1 MENIC
6 GNVYYRVSDDEFSSN
21 DYQKLPCIL
30 IFDNK
35 NVDDCYFTTTLS
47 KAKDLS
53 NFSSYSRLTH
63 ALRRFRSKF
72 YDPKSKYLLN
82 EIWVIMAIKRPQQV
96 IGTFSCYE
104 FIGFNRNDKAVRD
117 AMQIVATE
125 NEYHPVRNWLKSLE
139 WDGIERVRYALPH
152 FLGTSGSDYE
162 YECLKLFML
171 GAISRVFKP
180 GCKFEYMLCLVGG
193 QGAGKSTFI
202 RFLCMQD
209 RWFTDDIKRLDDD
222 KVYEHLMGHWI
233 CEMAE
238 MLAVLNTKYNEA
250 TKAFLS
256 KQYDNYRKPY
266 GTRAEDIP
274 RQCVFAGT
282 SNVINFL
289 PLDRSGKRRFLP
301 IMCDS
306 SKAEVH
312 ILENEAE
319 SRAYIEQMWAEM
331 MALYGDGKIRLKLP
345 KEIEKNLIEY
355 QRPFMQEDTWT
366 GLIQEWLDHTSN
378 QVVCV
383 QQIYNEALKEI
394 GKPRN
399 SEAREIGQIMNGT
412 VSGWKAYP
420 NPRNI
425 PGYGKQRGW
434 MRVETKSGN
443 SDETFV
449 SVEATQMEIPFD
461 IEK

>member
-1 MENIC
+1 MQKNFTKSVEEVKGLLEYSKSDTPYNTIDNAVLIFQNDPLFA
-6 GNVYYRVSDDEFSSN
+6 GNVR
-21 DYQKLPCIL
+21 
-30 IFDNK
+30 DNL
-35 NVDDCYFTTTLS
+35 FRERIELS
-47 KAKDLS
+47 GKMPWS
-53 NFSSYSRLTH
+53 
-63 ALRRFRSKF
+63 RFRVDVTDKDDIHIRHYIEKNYHF
-72 YDPKSKYLLN
+72 
-82 EIWVIMAIKRPQQV
+82 
-96 IGTFSCYE
+96 
-104 FIGFNRNDKAVRD
+104 RNDKAVRD

-125 NEYHPVRNWLKSLE
+125 NEYHPVREYLKSLT
-139 WDGIERVRYALPH
+139 WDGVERVKEALPH
-152 FLGTSGSDYE
+152 FLGTSGSEYE

-171 GAISRVFKP
+171 GAISRIFKP

-202 RFLCMQD
+202 RFLSLKD
-209 RWFTDDIKRLDDD
+209 KWFTDDIKRLDDD
-222 KVYEHLMGHWI
+222 KVYEHLAGHWI

-266 GTRAEDIP
+266 GMRAEDIP

-282 SNVINFL
+282 SNVVNFL
-289 PLDRSGKRRFLP
+289 PLDRSGNRRFLP
-301 IMCDS
+301 IMCDAK
-306 SKAEVH
+306 KAEVH
-312 ILENEAE
+312 ILEDEAA

-331 MALYGDGKIRLKLP
+331 MVLYGDGKVKLKLP

-366 GLIQEWLDHTSN
+366 GLIQDWLDRTDSD
-378 QVVCV
+378 VVCV
-383 QQIYNEALKEI
+383 QQIYNEGLKEF

-399 SEAREIGQIMNGT
+399 NEAREIGLIMNGT
-412 VSGWKAYP
+412 ITGWKPYP

-434 MRVETKSGN
+434 MRVETNFGN
-443 SDETFV
+443 SDETFI
-449 SVEATQMEIPFD
+449 SLEETQLEIPF
-461 IEK
+461 ESL

>member
-1 MENIC
+1 
-6 GNVYYRVSDDEFSSN
+6 
-21 DYQKLPCIL
+21 
-30 IFDNK
+30 
-35 NVDDCYFTTTLS
+35 
-47 KAKDLS
+47 
-53 NFSSYSRLTH
+53 
-63 ALRRFRSKF
+63 
-72 YDPKSKYLLN
+72 
-82 EIWVIMAIKRPQQV
+82 
-96 IGTFSCYE
+96 
-104 FIGFNRNDKAVRD
+104 
-117 AMQIVATE
+117 
-125 NEYHPVRNWLKSLE
+125 
-139 WDGIERVRYALPH
+139 
-152 FLGTSGSDYE
+152 
-162 YECLKLFML
+162 ML

-289 PLDRSGKRRFLP
+289 PLDRSGNRRLLP

-319 SRAYIEQMWAEM
+319 SRAYIEQM
-331 MALYGDGKIRLKLP
+331 
-345 KEIEKNLIEY
+345 
-355 QRPFMQEDTWT
+355 
-366 GLIQEWLDHTSN
+366 
-378 QVVCV
+378 
-383 QQIYNEALKEI
+383 
-394 GKPRN
+394 
-399 SEAREIGQIMNGT
+399 
-412 VSGWKAYP
+412 
-420 NPRNI
+420 
-425 PGYGKQRGW
+425 
-434 MRVETKSGN
+434 
-443 SDETFV
+443 
-449 SVEATQMEIPFD
+449 
-461 IEK
+461 

>member
-1 MENIC
+1 
-6 GNVYYRVSDDEFSSN
+6 
-21 DYQKLPCIL
+21 
-30 IFDNK
+30 
-35 NVDDCYFTTTLS
+35 
-47 KAKDLS
+47 
-53 NFSSYSRLTH
+53 
-63 ALRRFRSKF
+63 
-72 YDPKSKYLLN
+72 
-82 EIWVIMAIKRPQQV
+82 
-96 IGTFSCYE
+96 
-104 FIGFNRNDKAVRD
+104 
-117 AMQIVATE
+117 
-125 NEYHPVRNWLKSLE
+125 
-139 WDGIERVRYALPH
+139 
-152 FLGTSGSDYE
+152 
-162 YECLKLFML
+162 
-171 GAISRVFKP
+171 
-180 GCKFEYMLCLVGG
+180 
-193 QGAGKSTFI
+193 
-202 RFLCMQD
+202 MQD

-289 PLDRSGKRRFLP
+289 PLDRSGNRRFLP
-301 IMCDS
+301 IMCDA

-312 ILENEAE
+312 ILKNEAE
-319 SRAYIEQMWAEM
+319 SRVYIEQMWAEM

>member
-1 MENIC
+1 MGEVYRMLELSEKNKPFNTIDNAVLILNNDPLFAGNIKDNLFRERIELD
-6 GNVYYRVSDDEFSSN
+6 GNMPWSRSYVDVTDKDDIHIRHYIEKT
-21 DYQKLPCIL
+21 YH
-30 IFDNK
+30 
-35 NVDDCYFTTTLS
+35 Y
-47 KAKDLS
+47 
-53 NFSSYSRLTH
+53 
-63 ALRRFRSKF
+63 
-72 YDPKSKYLLN
+72 
-82 EIWVIMAIKRPQQV
+82 
-96 IGTFSCYE
+96 
-104 FIGFNRNDKAVRD
+104 RNDKAVRD

-125 NEYHPVRNWLKSLE
+125 NEYHPVRNWLRSLE

-202 RFLCMQD
+202 RFLCMHD
-209 RWFTDDIKRLDDD
+209 RWFMDDIKRLDDD

-289 PLDRSGKRRFLP
+289 PLDRSENRRFLP
-301 IMCDS
+301 IMCDA

-425 PGYGKQRGW
+425 PEYGKQRGW

>member
-1 MENIC
+1 MGIC
-6 GNVYYRVSDDEFSSN
+6 LLKYNKYADNEIHLNGESVFNYITYYECKSQKAGFEVYSLDYALMDLGIEKKNKEVILTNFVIDVSDN
-21 DYQKLPCIL
+21 KL
-30 IFDNK
+30 
-35 NVDDCYFTTTLS
+35 
-47 KAKDLS
+47 
-53 NFSSYSRLTH
+53 
-63 ALRRFRSKF
+63 
-72 YDPKSKYLLN
+72 
-82 EIWVIMAIKRPQQV
+82 
-96 IGTFSCYE
+96 
-104 FIGFNRNDKAVRD
+104 
-117 AMQIVATE
+117 
-125 NEYHPVRNWLKSLE
+125 
-139 WDGIERVRYALPH
+139 
-152 FLGTSGSDYE
+152 
-162 YECLKLFML
+162 
-171 GAISRVFKP
+171 
-180 GCKFEYMLCLVGG
+180 
-193 QGAGKSTFI
+193 
-202 RFLCMQD
+202 
-209 RWFTDDIKRLDDD
+209 LD
-222 KVYEHLMGHWI
+222 
-233 CEMAE
+233 
-238 MLAVLNTKYNEA
+238 
-250 TKAFLS
+250 S
-256 KQYDNYRKPY
+256 Y

-289 PLDRSGKRRFLP
+289 PLDRSGNRRFLP

-449 SVEATQMEIPFD
+449 SVDATQMEIPFD